1 MLKYNEQRRIFKEY
15 ILCLPKGGEVYTCEP
30 IRGLFLLDK

>member
-15 ILCLPKGGEVYTCEP
+15 ILWLPKGGEV
-30 IRGLFLLDK
+30 